1 MDTITGYG
9 RRPEPLSCRA
19 PPPMPHKCWRPVE
32 GLQGKASTGRERVLT
47 RVRSCGGFSVVGMY
61 WGVWGVQAETCWSCS
76 ALVRAASSTA
86 RQEAFGRRRSSARR
100 SRSVMPP
107 HTPHSIWLSSASAR
121 HSVRT
126 GQPVHSCL
134 ALFCSAPRTKSSSG
148 CACRHA
154 ARGVQSSIHICLPC
168 HLRDEEEFPVAQQFL
183 GSFPGAR
190 ASLPVA

>member
-1 MDTITGYG
+1 M
-9 RRPEPLSCRA
+9 
-19 PPPMPHKCWRPVE
+19 
-32 GLQGKASTGRERVLT
+32 
-47 RVRSCGGFSVVGMY
+47 SCGDELLGE
-61 WGVWGVQAETCWSCS
+61 VQAETCCSDSCS

-126 GQPVHSCL
+126 GHPVHSCL

-154 ARGVQSSIHICLPC
+154 ALGVQSSIHISLPC
-168 HLRDEEEFPVAQQFL
+168 HLREKNSVALVVL
-183 GSFPGAR
+183 GTCLRGAR
-190 ASLPVA
+190 AVPPPWV